1 MTLYELGLWSI
12 LGSLLFLLL
21 HTMKSLTQRLFSSSW
36 QYYIALI
43 PVAFFLGISAITA
56 PVAQLMSV
64 ASNPPFIN
72 VQGTNMPIMRPI
84 QDAIL
89 ENESA
94 VSIGQ
99 PIFNELPQLEFE
111 LLIPYLLA
119 IWAVGSILFLLIKM
133 RDSHRFRRQILVG
146 CEAMPFDHKSIRLV
160 KSRAVT
166 TPLLIG
172 IIKPVIILP
181 DIKMSKREQ
190 EIILSH
196 ELIHFRRGDLIVK
209 LIVLFANALHW
220 FNPIAYWMTRELD
233 LLCERSCDERLVKNL
248 NKEERKFYGQ
258 TILSMLERSK
268 FQQMQVLGLG
278 LCDSKKRLERRLICI
293 MKFKKMSLPVTIL
306 SVIVAVSIFGVGSVL
321 ANEYAPPEVDST
333 TSSDVVSDGVVSDG
347 VVADAPKELTW
358 IKPVEYTNI
367 ANEFGTSHDGIDL
380 VADYGTDIVAAA
392 DGVVLQLVKITDKD
406 NAYTVYVEG
415 EDPAVPEGGKKENI
429 SGHAGSYGML
439 VAIGHGDGKYQTW
452 YAHCSKLLVKPG
464 DIVKQGDVIAKVGS
478 TGRATG
484 NHLHFEVRENGVKLD
499 PMDFIEEKSTIHLP
513 VQTQNITPRE
523 SKDIRLHT
531 ANFEDVVAANDGEV
545 IFIDHMASSGYQV
558 RIKQDDGYTAAY
570 SNLASLKEIQALI
583 KVGDVVKAGDKIG
596 QTGHSGRVWS
606 NEFVCTFTLTTGDDI
621 KAINRVPLD
630 TLTNYFGI

>member
-1 MTLYELGLWSI
+1 MMTLYELGLWSI

-21 HTMKSLTQRLFSSSW
+21 HTMKPLTQRLFSSSW

-56 PVAQLMSV
+56 PVAQLMRV

-89 ENESA
+89 ENESV

-99 PIFNELPQLEFE
+99 PLFNELPQFDFE

-133 RDSHRFRRQILVG
+133 RDSLRFRRQILVG

-278 LCDSKKRLERRLICI
+278 LCGSKKRLERRLIYI
-293 MKFKKMSLPVTIL
+293 MKFKKMSLPVTVL

-333 TSSDVVSDGVVSDG
+333 TSSDVVSDGIVSDG
-347 VVADAPKELTW
+347 VVSDAPKELTW
-358 IKPVEYTNI
+358 ITPVEYTHI
-367 ANEFGTSHDGIDL
+367 SAQFGKRMLLDYESDHSGIDFA
-380 VADYGTDIVAAA
+380 ADYGTDIVAAA
-392 DGVVLQLVKITDKD
+392 DGVVLQLVKVTDKD
-406 NAYTVYVEG
+406 EAYTVYVEG

-439 VAIGHGDGKYQTW
+439 VAIDHGDGKYQTW
-452 YAHCSKLLVKPG
+452 YAHCSQLLVKPG

-478 TGRATG
+478 TGRSTG
-484 NHLHFEVRENGVKLD
+484 NHLHFEIRENGVNLD
-499 PMDFIEEKSTIHLP
+499 PMNFIEE
-513 VQTQNITPRE
+513 
-523 SKDIRLHT
+523 
-531 ANFEDVVAANDGEV
+531 
-545 IFIDHMASSGYQV
+545 
-558 RIKQDDGYTAAY
+558 
-570 SNLASLKEIQALI
+570 
-583 KVGDVVKAGDKIG
+583 
-596 QTGHSGRVWS
+596 
-606 NEFVCTFTLTTGDDI
+606 
-621 KAINRVPLD
+621 
-630 TLTNYFGI
+630 